1 MNKKQ
6 TIRRLGSIE
15 NTQTK
20 QTKQPAQKPP
30 KNKELDIENNDD
42 IENYSNDDLEDME
55 NIIKFYDGKIKFM
68 YYIRFRRQNS

>member
-20 QTKQPAQKPP
+20 QTKQTKQPAQKP
-30 KNKELDIENNDD
+30 KKLNKEIELESDND
-42 IENYSNDDLEDME
+42 IENYLNDDLDDINLEDVVDDKPE
-55 NIIKFYDGKIKFM
+55 D
-68 YYIRFRRQNS
+68 RFAIAPA